1 VVHPLSLRLIERT
14 PERVRPGVR
23 LVVRTADG
31 AMRDRLPGL
40 AAEIAFW
47 VLLSLPA
54 LLLTGVAAASVAGGL
69 GEADWQEQFIN
80 RTLEVSRVVLT
91 GPTVENV
98 LRPVLVRLVGG
109 GGIALASFAFLTT
122 VWTASR
128 AVRVV
133 LSTLAI
139 AYDRHG
145 MRKGWQDRL
154 LGFLITLGALLVGV
168 VLMPLLLAGPNFGD
182 QLVEWIQ
189 DAPPEL
195 AVVWAAVYWPG
206 IVVAVTLVI
215 AVLYHLGVPGHTPWR
230 RDLPGAV
237 LATTVWLLGSAGLR
251 LYGTWIL
258 DGDSVY
264 GPLAGPIVAL
274 LWLWLTGFAVL
285 LGAELNAA
293 IDEEWP
299 TSQDRTHGQLAR
311 RSVEEPVTGEP
322 VATRRM
328 LDPPG

>member
-1 VVHPLSLRLIERT
+1 VHPLSLRLIERT
-14 PERVRPGVR
+14 PERARPGVR
-23 LVVRTADG
+23 LLVRTVDG
-31 AMRDRLPGL
+31 ALADRLPGL

-54 LLLTGVAAASVAGGL
+54 LLLAGLAAASVAGGL
-69 GEADWQEQFIN
+69 GDADWQAQFVD
-80 RTLEVSRVVLT
+80 RTVEVSRVALT
-91 GPTVENV
+91 DRTVEV
-98 LRPVLVRLVGG
+98 LRRQLLKLVVGG
-109 GGIALASFAFLTT
+109 GVAIASFAFLTT

-133 LSTLAI
+133 LTTLAI
-139 AYDRHG
+139 AYDRRDV
-145 MRKGWQDRL
+145 RKGWQDRL
-154 LGFLITLGALLVGV
+154 IGFVITVGGLLVGLV
-168 VLMPLLLAGPNFGD
+168 VMPLLLAGPNFGE
-182 QLVEWIQ
+182 QLVQWIGQ
-189 DAPPEL
+189 DPVGIADL
-195 AVVWAAVYWPG
+195 WRVLYWPA

-215 AVLYHLGVPGHTPWR
+215 AALYHLGVPGHTPWR

-237 LATTVWLLGSAGLR
+237 LATTFWLAGSAGLR

-293 IDEEWP
+293 IEAEWP
-299 TSQDRTHGQLAR
+299 LEPADEAPVGPSEPLPTEVSQ
-311 RSVEEPVTGEP
+311 
-322 VATRRM
+322 TRRPA
-328 LDPPG
+328 DPSR